1 MATTLALVYGVMTLL
16 LALGGLTI
24 LGMAVRAYRRTGQ
37 RSLVLLGLGFGLTV
51 AGGVATLLSGLLTGF
66 ESPRLLLFSHSII
79 STVGFVVI
87 VYSLLTF
94 E

>member
-1 MATTLALVYGVMTLL
+1 MATTLALVYGVVTVL
-16 LALGGLTI
+16 LALAGLSI
-24 LGMAVRAYRRTGQ
+24 LAMAVRAYRRTGS

-51 AGGVATLLSGLLTGF
+51 AGGVATLFSGFLTGF
-66 ESPRLLLFSHSII
+66 ESPRLLLLSHSLLTTI
-79 STVGFVVI
+79 GFVVI